1 MVSESAVPGRALAGL
16 PTNGSPDCT
25 SELWAVPPVGEFG
38 EPAEYPPGL
47 LPLSDLAIPIC
58 PLPLDRVVDGLRAVD
73 VVPHPRY
80 PPPSASL
87 MSDGSSPLLL
97 APPTTG
103 SVGSLLGL
111 NPYSSTSF
119 LRSSSASFRCFRLRQ
134 KKRATSTINATAA
147 TGTTTATAI
156 LPPGESPPELFVE
169 VADEVERAAAF
180 DAVDDECLVE
190 VCRVDLEES
199 EEAGCV
205 DVMTI
210 VRVGSS
216 PEGVIITSVTD
227 GDGVV
232 GTLAADEVSAG
243 LEDVRVICG
252 DGELVCGCGGVDETG
267 AGGVLEG
274 DVRDERGSGVEEDV
288 IIVEVIVN

>member
-1 MVSESAVPGRALAGL
+1 MGL

-25 SELWAVPPVGEFG
+25 SVPPVG

-58 PLPLDRVVDGLRAVD
+58 PLPLDNVVDGFRAFG

-80 PPPSASL
+80 PAPSVSL
-87 MSDGSSPLLL
+87 ISEGSSPLLL

-134 KKRATSTINATAA
+134 KKSAASTINATAA

-156 LPPGESPPELFVE
+156 LLPGESPPASFEDGLTEAFRVAIDVLDEDCLDEELRDVGSEGSE
-169 VADEVERAAAF
+169 VG
-180 DAVDDECLVE
+180 VD
-190 VCRVDLEES
+190 
-199 EEAGCV
+199 V
-205 DVMTI
+205 DVMVI
-210 VRVGSS
+210 V
-216 PEGVIITSVTD
+216 EGWLVPPATVTVD
-227 GDGVV
+227 PIWLDVEATGEG
-232 GTLAADEVSAG
+232 LEG
-243 LEDVRVICG
+243 LEDMTGDEV
-252 DGELVCGCGGVDETG
+252 DGELDGSWTGVDVGGELTVDVDGGELDGGVS
-267 AGGVLEG
+267 EG
-274 DVRDERGSGVEEDV
+274 KINGVEE
-288 IIVEVIVN
+288 VEVIVKGVETVTCQYSSR

>member
-1 MVSESAVPGRALAGL
+1 MGRTLVGL

-25 SELWAVPPVGEFG
+25 SVPPVG

-58 PLPLDRVVDGLRAVD
+58 PLPLDNVVDGFRAVE

-80 PPPSASL
+80 PAPSVSL
-87 MSDGSSPLLL
+87 ISEGSSPLLL

-134 KKRATSTINATAA
+134 KKSAASTINATAA

-156 LPPGESPPELFVE
+156 LLPGESPPESFEDGLGEVFRVAIDVLDEDCLDEEVRDVDSDGSKVGVDVVSVVITTERLLLSDIVTNVSVVIELNVE
-169 VADEVERAAAF
+169 AAG
-180 DAVDDECLVE
+180 
-190 VCRVDLEES
+190 EES
-199 EEAGCV
+199 EEVEDMTADGVNDELDCSGTGV
-205 DVMTI
+205 DVGVEMTI
-210 VRVGSS
+210 DV
-216 PEGVIITSVTD
+216 D
-227 GDGVV
+227 GGELDG
-232 GTLAADEVSAG
+232 EVSAG
-243 LEDVRVICG
+243 KLNEEVEVEII
-252 DGELVCGCGGVDETG
+252 VK
-267 AGGVLEG
+267 
-274 DVRDERGSGVEEDV
+274 GVETV
-288 IIVEVIVN
+288 TRQYSSR